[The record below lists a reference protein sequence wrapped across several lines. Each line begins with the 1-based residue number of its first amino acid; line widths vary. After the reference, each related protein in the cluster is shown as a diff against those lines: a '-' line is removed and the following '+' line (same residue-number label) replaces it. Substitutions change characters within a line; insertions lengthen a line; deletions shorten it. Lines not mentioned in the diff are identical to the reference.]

1 MDKLKELTDKLFN
14 EGLSKGKEEGEA
26 LLAKAREE
34 ATAIV
39 EAARKEAAAIVEDA
53 EKSAEDLRTKTE
65 SDIKMASA
73 QALQATRKD
82 IENAV
87 MMKIADAPVGAALSQ
102 PDFLKEIIR
111 TVAKAFSTQEP
122 ADLEIVLPASL
133 KDQLESFVS
142 QELKNELSHG
152 LDVSFS
158 KKIAGGMTIGP
169 KDGGYFISLTDET
182 FQSLIGAYLRPVTKK
197 FLFGQ

>member
-26 LLAKAREE
+26 LLAKARKE

-39 EAARKEAAAIVEDA
+39 EAARKEAAAIVEEA

>member
-39 EAARKEAAAIVEDA
+39 EAARKEAAAIVEEA

>member
-1 MDKLKELTDKLFN
+1 MDKLKELTDRLFN

-39 EAARKEAAAIVEDA
+39 EAARKEAAAIVEEA

-152 LDVSFS
+152 LDISFS